1 MDDIR
6 RIEVHE
12 YNKLLAE
19 ALKKEK
25 FFEPPEWSLY
35 VKSSVARAR
44 PINEEDFWFKRAA
57 SILRQIYIREI
68 VGVERLKTRYGGR
81 KDRGVKPKK
90 FYKGGGKI
98 IRLILQQAEKAD
110 LVMKT
115 EGGKKGRKL
124 TVKGKEFMEKIAEQ
138 SSANLRKIKL
148 ASEVASSLGG
158 KHNVSID

>member
-1 MDDIR
+1 MFTLLIKMTDVR
-6 RIEVHE
+6 SIESHR
-12 YNKLLAE
+12 YNKVLAE

-57 SILRQIYIREI
+57 SILRQVYIKEI

-81 KDRGVKPKK
+81 KDRGMKPKI
-90 FYKGGGKI
+90 FRKGGGKI

-110 LVMKT
+110 LVMKA
-115 EGGKKGRKL
+115 EGKKKGRIL
-124 TVKGKEFMEKIAEQ
+124 TAKGKEFMEKIA
-138 SSANLRKIKL
+138 SS
-148 ASEVASSLGG
+148 SGG
-158 KHNVSID
+158 KE